1 MAIKDAIVKVTVA
14 EQMRMQA
21 ILFDRDKD
29 DAFEFVKM
37 LRDRIEA
44 DGRLGMRSHLDQ

>member
-1 MAIKDAIVKVTVA
+1 MKDAVVKLTGA

-21 ILFDRDKD
+21 ILMDRDKD
-29 DAFEFVKM
+29 EALEFVKL

-44 DGRLGMRSHLDQ
+44 DGKTGMRSHLDL